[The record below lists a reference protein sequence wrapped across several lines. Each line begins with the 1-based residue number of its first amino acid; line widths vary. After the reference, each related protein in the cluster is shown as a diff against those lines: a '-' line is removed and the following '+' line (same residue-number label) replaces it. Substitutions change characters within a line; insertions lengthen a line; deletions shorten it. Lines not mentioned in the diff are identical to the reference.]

1 MNGKYQGEPQ
11 RTSVVLPYSRIA
23 EILHL
28 FRFRYV
34 LECPP
39 APAPKPVCRQF
50 SRCEGCPYPSMAFS
64 AGAVRMTV
72 CAHGWKKFMK
82 GTVTMWIKAAP
93 SNGRRPD

>member
-28 FRFRYV
+28 FRFRHV
-34 LECPP
+34 PGCPP

-50 SRCEGCPYPSMAFS
+50 SRCEDCPYPGHGFLCWGSETDCLRT
-64 AGAVRMTV
+64 RMEKIYERN
-72 CAHGWKKFMK
+72 GKDEDQN
-82 GTVTMWIKAAP
+82 GTQ
-93 SNGRRPD
+93 

>member
-28 FRFRYV
+28 FRFRHV
-34 LECPP
+34 PGCPP

-50 SRCEGCPYPSMAFS
+50 SRCEGCPYPVMAGDRIMGLS
-64 AGAVRMTV
+64 ATPFPVQ
-72 CAHGWKKFMK
+72 K
-82 GTVTMWIKAAP
+82 G
-93 SNGRRPD
+93 